1 MDETSPFPARQR
13 DASRPTSA
21 MVVHP
26 VIAGYHSSPS
36 ARNALAYA
44 AGTARGLGRPLLIA
58 YVTALRV
65 YWEPFS
71 GQVIA
76 TPRDT
81 EALERWL
88 LTELDEVADST
99 GLQVHVRARQ
109 GNPARELAAMASQFK
124 ADALVIGAPR
134 HFWHRGA
141 GSVPRWLARHAHCPV
156 VVVP

>member
-1 MDETSPFPARQR
+1 MDETGPFPSRQR
-13 DASRPTSA
+13 DASRTSSA
-21 MVVHP
+21 MVAHP

-44 AGTARGLGRPLLIA
+44 AGVARGLGRPLLIA
-58 YVTALRV
+58 YVSPLRV

-76 TPRDT
+76 TPRDA
-81 EALERWL
+81 EGLERWL
-88 LTELDEVADST
+88 LRELDEVADAT

-109 GNPARELAAMASQFK
+109 GNPARELVAMASAFK

-134 HFWHRGA
+134 HFWHRA
-141 GSVPRWLARHAHCPV
+141 ACSVPGWLARHADCPV